1 MNDTLQPF
9 VVTEANKREYRE
21 QGFFVT
27 PPLFEPN
34 LTRRLSDEL
43 DSFWQTEVQRTDGSF
58 WTASDGG
65 APFMTFVPQRNPV
78 IGEIFNHPAMLE
90 IARAMVG
97 PDADLWY
104 SQVVMKQP
112 EVVSAP
118 GYNYAFHQDSFY
130 ALDGGWDKD
139 IYLDDCQTFQGW
151 LAVTA
156 TTAENGTLSIVPG
169 AHRHGLL
176 EHVVCE
182 SGGVGWD
189 ASGDPRLDLSQS
201 VPVLLDPGQLLVF
214 SGLLPHGSGVNL
226 SGSARKIIQF
236 SVARLG
242 AHPHEY
248 VYPLLRGGQ
257 AVNSAEAALGQH

>member
-1 MNDTLQPF
+1 MNQKLEHNLVSHESKIQ
-9 VVTEANKREYRE
+9 YRD

-27 PPLFEPN
+27 PPLFQPD
-34 LTRRLSDEL
+34 LTTRLSNEL
-43 DSFWQTEVQRTDGSF
+43 NSFWQSEVQRTDSSF
-58 WTASDGG
+58 WAASDGG
-65 APFMTFVPQRNPV
+65 APFMTFVAQRNPV
-78 IGEIFNHPAMLE
+78 IGEIFSHPAMLQ

-112 EVVSAP
+112 EAAGAP
-118 GYNYAFHQDSFY
+118 RYNYAFHQDSFY
-130 ALDGGWDKD
+130 ALNGGWDRD
-139 IYLDDCQTFQGW
+139 IYLDDSQTFQGW
-151 LAVTA
+151 LAVTE
-156 TTAENGTLSIVPG
+156 TTVENGTLSVVPG

-176 EHVVCE
+176 EHVECAE
-182 SGGVGWD
+182 GAVGFD

-201 VPVLLDPGQLLVF
+201 VPVLLQPGQLLVF

-242 AHPHEY
+242 GHPHEH
-248 VYPLLRGGQ
+248 VYPLLREGQ
-257 AVNSAEAALGQH
+257 AVQR